1 MGWNYDSYIQRGAL
15 SSRAC
20 FKGGDYMTWEIVV
33 GIITI
38 VGAVLSI
45 TKIVKNNTT
54 AMTEVRCSVDEL
66 NRNLTSQNS
75 KIEKL
80 ENGYEDHEKRLI
92 MIESKEELK

>member
-1 MGWNYDSYIQRGAL
+1 
-15 SSRAC
+15 
-20 FKGGDYMTWEIVV
+20 MTWEIVV

-66 NRNLTSQNS
+66 NRNLKNQNS

-80 ENGYEDHEKRLI
+80 EEGIEDHEKRLI
-92 MIESKEELK
+92 KIESKE